1 MMIDYYDEAEKFA
14 DKETDNFYLHLSKFN
29 GFMKNAS
36 DKEIE
41 SFKLALHEGIRYG
54 YYSASIKGVK

>member
-1 MMIDYYDEAEKFA
+1 MIDYYDEAEKFA
-14 DKETDNFYLHLSKFN
+14 DKETDYLYLYLSEFN
-29 GFMKNAS
+29 DFMKNAS